1 MERSEAW
8 FIAAV
13 AVAMGFLGGMAY
25 KDFGYPSERLAT
37 YQTLIAGLLAVT
49 AAFVTVNAMGRSDQE
64 QKRRHA
70 EQMDYARQPERLAR
84 ERVVEIYPDYFNYLA
99 AEADEVGLLMIE
111 GTSPQNITRRLVEIV
126 GHFLI
131 FLHQAVRDE
140 TIRQAR
146 PFFNATIEMNF
157 NFIALKD
164 EQFEKDEY
172 REFLKVNIASCVIDG
187 TPPDREDTDYFYRLC
202 YSIQDMSTALTNL
215 SQSLSDFDKHR
226 RVSPSS

>member
-1 MERSEAW
+1 MERGETW

-13 AVAMGFLGGMAY
+13 AAAMGFLGGMAY
-25 KDFGYPSERLAT
+25 KDFGYSSGWLAT
-37 YQTLIAGLLAVT
+37 YQTLIAGVLAVA
-49 AAFVTVNAMGRSDQE
+49 AAFVTVDAMGRSDQE
-64 QKRRHA
+64 QRRRHA

-84 ERVVEIYPDYFNYLA
+84 ERVVEIYPEYFKYLA
-99 AEADEVGLLMIE
+99 AEADEVGLLMTE
-111 GTSPQNITRRLVEIV
+111 GMSPQNITRRLVEIV

-172 REFLKVNIASCVIDG
+172 REFLKTNIGICVIDG

-202 YSIQDMSTALTNL
+202 YSIQDMSAPLMVL
-215 SQSLSDFDKHR
+215 SKSLSDFDKHR
-226 RVSPSS
+226 RASSS